1 MNEMNGTS
9 TVVLEPEWESKGREK
24 KNDEY
29 KQRTPKGVI
38 EK

>member
-9 TVVLEPEWESKGREK
+9 TVVLEPEWESKGRK

-29 KQRTPKGVI
+29 KQRMPKGVI